1 MAKQNNLGHYGE
13 IRRVLWIVLVLNWA
27 VATAKLVVG
36 ILSRSAS
43 MTADGCHSFADG
55 ASNIVG
61 LVGVAFASAAQD
73 EDHPYGHKKFETF
86 FSLGIAFML
95 GLVCVQLVQE
105 GIRRLQHQVAPEV
118 SLLSFIVMGGTLAV
132 NVAVMTYELA
142 KGRALKSDILVSDAL
157 HTKADILTS
166 LSVIVSLVAVELGFP
181 FVDAAMTLVIA
192 CFIAHAAFE
201 IIKESASVLCDEA
214 VIKDTTKIEA
224 VVLAVAGVK
233 SCHKIRSRG
242 RKDDVNVDL
251 HVQLDPLMPLEK
263 AHAISHEIEWA
274 IKDNFSEVSDV
285 IVHVEPVRP
294 VAKK

>member
-1 MAKQNNLGHYGE
+1 MVQQNNMGHYQE
-13 IRRVLWIVLVLNWA
+13 IRRVLWTVLILNWA
-27 VATAKLVVG
+27 VALAKLVVG
-36 ILSRSAS
+36 LLSRSAS

-61 LVGVAFASAAQD
+61 LVGVSFASAAKD

-95 GLVCVQLVQE
+95 GLVCVELVQE
-105 GIRRLQHQVAPEV
+105 GIRRLQHQIAPEV

-132 NVAVMTYELA
+132 NVLVMTYELR

-166 LSVIVSLVAVELGFP
+166 LSVIVSLIAIEFGFF

-192 CFIAHAAFE
+192 GFIAHAAFE

-214 VIKDTTKIEA
+214 VIKDTLKIEA
-224 VVLAVAGVK
+224 VVLAIAGVR

-251 HVQLDPLMPLEK
+251 HVQLDPFLPLVK
-263 AHAISHEIEWA
+263 AHEISHQIEWA
-274 IKDNFSEVSDV
+274 IKEAFSEVSDV
-285 IVHVEPVRP
+285 IVHVEPVRGT
-294 VAKK
+294 